1 MTYNYEWKQHQEGLQ
16 KALSEQRKSSPHLCD
31 MTLVSKDEQGVES
44 SIAAHKCVL
53 SISSGYLE
61 NVINLPDNHNH
72 NLQLDISCMADPT
85 SINQLV
91 DFAYTGKI
99 SFTAVDFDRL
109 ATAIEKLQ
117 IRNIDEVSI
126 NKIREDI
133 NLSNSKKA
141 SSETEPSISPT
152 SPQPTAPRMQQIM
165 LSPSHMTHSTHSQ
178 SHPKVIPF
186 GIVPL
191 EPATTGVSTVGQ
203 AKKGRPI
210 VPKIEGLPHQL
221 IGNNIQV
228 LIQDPMMSIPKID
241 YIKDDRGDPALEE
254 TDNLLS
260 LLKMNYDEV
269 ANCARAQLETAIER
283 LKLTNSQRAA
293 IWEVRRKSK
302 NRIAAARCRKRK
314 IEDMKENDETIEQL
328 RTIFETKQNQNW
340 ELRATLEQILVDIS
354 AKTEDANNEN
364 LDSEQ
369 KSLLEEVRKALVEPE
384 IEIAGDIEKLQPA
397 SDYVNVRI
405 A

>member
-1 MTYNYEWKQHQEGLQ
+1 
-16 KALSEQRKSSPHLCD
+16 
-31 MTLVSKDEQGVES
+31 
-44 SIAAHKCVL
+44 
-53 SISSGYLE
+53 
-61 NVINLPDNHNH
+61 
-72 NLQLDISCMADPT
+72 
-85 SINQLV
+85 
-91 DFAYTGKI
+91 
-99 SFTAVDFDRL
+99 
-109 ATAIEKLQ
+109 
-117 IRNIDEVSI
+117 
-126 NKIREDI
+126 
-133 NLSNSKKA
+133 
-141 SSETEPSISPT
+141 
-152 SPQPTAPRMQQIM
+152 
-165 LSPSHMTHSTHSQ
+165 
-178 SHPKVIPF
+178 
-186 GIVPL
+186 
-191 EPATTGVSTVGQ
+191 
-203 AKKGRPI
+203 
-210 VPKIEGLPHQL
+210 
-221 IGNNIQV
+221 
-228 LIQDPMMSIPKID
+228 
-241 YIKDDRGDPALEE
+241 
-254 TDNLLS
+254 
-260 LLKMNYDEV
+260 MNYDEV

-302 NRIAAARCRKRK
+302 NRIAAARCRKRT

>member
-1 MTYNYEWKQHQEGLQ
+1 
-16 KALSEQRKSSPHLCD
+16 
-31 MTLVSKDEQGVES
+31 
-44 SIAAHKCVL
+44 
-53 SISSGYLE
+53 
-61 NVINLPDNHNH
+61 
-72 NLQLDISCMADPT
+72 
-85 SINQLV
+85 
-91 DFAYTGKI
+91 
-99 SFTAVDFDRL
+99 
-109 ATAIEKLQ
+109 
-117 IRNIDEVSI
+117 
-126 NKIREDI
+126 
-133 NLSNSKKA
+133 
-141 SSETEPSISPT
+141 
-152 SPQPTAPRMQQIM
+152 
-165 LSPSHMTHSTHSQ
+165 
-178 SHPKVIPF
+178 
-186 GIVPL
+186 
-191 EPATTGVSTVGQ
+191 
-203 AKKGRPI
+203 
-210 VPKIEGLPHQL
+210 
-221 IGNNIQV
+221 
-228 LIQDPMMSIPKID
+228 
-241 YIKDDRGDPALEE
+241 
-254 TDNLLS
+254 
-260 LLKMNYDEV
+260 MNYDEV

>member
-1 MTYNYEWKQHQEGLQ
+1 
-16 KALSEQRKSSPHLCD
+16 

-117 IRNIDEVSI
+117 ERVSIPKNEFRPRERVLNPKKIRNIDEVSI

-165 LSPSHMTHSTHSQ
+165 LSPSLMTHSTHSQ
-178 SHPKVIPF
+178 SQPKVQLLQIF
-186 GIVPL
+186 F
-191 EPATTGVSTVGQ
+191 
-203 AKKGRPI
+203 KK
-210 VPKIEGLPHQL
+210 
-221 IGNNIQV
+221 
-228 LIQDPMMSIPKID
+228 SIF
-241 YIKDDRGDPALEE
+241 R
-254 TDNLLS
+254 
-260 LLKMNYDEV
+260 
-269 ANCARAQLETAIER
+269 
-283 LKLTNSQRAA
+283 
-293 IWEVRRKSK
+293 
-302 NRIAAARCRKRK
+302 
-314 IEDMKENDETIEQL
+314 
-328 RTIFETKQNQNW
+328 
-340 ELRATLEQILVDIS
+340 
-354 AKTEDANNEN
+354 
-364 LDSEQ
+364 
-369 KSLLEEVRKALVEPE
+369 
-384 IEIAGDIEKLQPA
+384 
-397 SDYVNVRI
+397 
-405 A
+405 

>member
-1 MTYNYEWKQHQEGLQ
+1 M
-16 KALSEQRKSSPHLCD
+16 SS
-31 MTLVSKDEQGVES
+31 Q
-44 SIAAHKCVL
+44 
-53 SISSGYLE
+53 
-61 NVINLPDNHNH
+61 
-72 NLQLDISCMADPT
+72 
-85 SINQLV
+85 
-91 DFAYTGKI
+91 
-99 SFTAVDFDRL
+99 
-109 ATAIEKLQ
+109 
-117 IRNIDEVSI
+117 
-126 NKIREDI
+126 
-133 NLSNSKKA
+133 
-141 SSETEPSISPT
+141 
-152 SPQPTAPRMQQIM
+152 
-165 LSPSHMTHSTHSQ
+165 
-178 SHPKVIPF
+178 PKVIPF

-191 EPATTGVSTVGQ
+191 EPATGGSGQ

-210 VPKIEGLPHQL
+210 VPKIEGLPHHL

-241 YIKDDRGDPALEE
+241 YIKDDRGDPVLEE
-254 TDNLLS
+254 TENLLS

-269 ANCARAQLETAIER
+269 ANCARAQLETAIDR

-354 AKTEDANNEN
+354 AKDEN
-364 LDSEQ
+364 LNSAQ
-369 KSLLEEVRKALVEPE
+369 KSLLEQVRKALVEPE